1 MNRILFTLLVSL
13 SAVLSSC
20 NSNSNAAKRFEID
33 GLAEGTTYHI
43 VYMDKEERILKTE
56 IDSILEKFER
66 SCSLY
71 DSTSLISRIN
81 SNQTDTTDRY
91 IKDCV
96 NLALKLSRQ
105 SKGMYDIT
113 VAPLAKVY
121 GFGAQLEPTPNPNI
135 DSILQFVG
143 YEKINLA
150 GNIITKSDPRVTI
163 DLNSIAKGYSVDL
176 VAEYIR
182 KQGVKDY
189 LVEIGGEIYCTELCG
204 DKPWRVG
211 IDKPIE
217 GNMIP
222 GEELQTIIEIG
233 KIGLAT
239 SGNYRKF
246 YTAKDGTNIHHTINP
261 KTGLCT
267 TNNLLSASVL
277 APTTAE
283 ADGYATLFM
292 AVGLEESKKILS
304 KNPNLY
310 GYLIYS
316 NSNGTLSDYTTPN
329 LASKIVE

>member
-1 MNRILFTLLVSL
+1 
-13 SAVLSSC
+13 
-20 NSNSNAAKRFEID
+20 
-33 GLAEGTTYHI
+33 
-43 VYMDKEERILKTE
+43 MDKEEKITKSE
-56 IDSILEKFER
+56 IDSILNMFEK
-66 SCSLY
+66 SCSLH

-81 SNQTDTTDRY
+81 NNQTDTTDRY
-91 IKDCV
+91 IKECV

-105 SKGMYDIT
+105 SKGLYDIT
-113 VAPLAKVY
+113 VAPLAKAY
-121 GFGAQLEPTPNPNI
+121 GFGAEAKPATNPNI

-150 GNIITKSDPRVTI
+150 GNIITKSDPRVSI

-176 VAEYIR
+176 VADYIR

-222 GEELQTIIEIG
+222 GEELQTIINVSQM
-233 KIGLAT
+233 GLAT

-246 YTAKDGTNIHHTINP
+246 YVAKDGTNIHHTINP

-292 AVGLEESKKILS
+292 SVGLEESKRILS
-304 KNPNLY
+304 KNPNLC

-316 NSNGTLSDYTTPN
+316 NPNGTLSTYATPN
-329 LASKIVE
+329 LADKIVE